1 MEPFPHHYSRR
12 PRVDEPVDS
21 TLKVML
27 EELQKMES
35 RLGDKIEGRRGGL
48 ERRVDEFEHCAEERL
63 VSLGMAHMELEV
75 GRTDLEKRINDLA
88 LEVTRVNHFFEREH
102 VFNQ

>member
-1 MEPFPHHYSRR
+1 MEPFSHHYSHR

-27 EELQKMES
+27 
-35 RLGDKIEGRRGGL
+35 
-48 ERRVDEFEHCAEERL
+48 DEFEHCAEERL
-63 VSLGMAHMELEV
+63 VSLEMAHMELEV